1 MHIAIEASEAT
12 ATRFLAAL
20 KGSLD
25 RVLLFP
31 EAGAPR
37 DQLAPRLRATF
48 HGSYVL
54 YYRAAET
61 ELVVIRVLHGMRD
74 QVAIADQGGFQ

>member
-20 KGSLD
+20 RSSLG

-37 DQLAPRLRATF
+37 DQLAPSVCCTECATRPPLPTKADFNRA
-48 HGSYVL
+48 
-54 YYRAAET
+54 
-61 ELVVIRVLHGMRD
+61 
-74 QVAIADQGGFQ
+74 